1 MLIWISYGSIAAA
14 ESILAH
20 VQVPLIGWM
29 GGWKFAQNAVGGIA
43 PGFTGLLFRRTG
55 RQFFLKD
62 SDSSVA
68 LAAAASALQSHQ
80 LDEGAADPAA
90 AAISAVADAPSVSEE
105 DTPVTWGGLGDVSV
119 GSGHAES
126 GGGAKNARASVNS
139 GDAAAGSN
147 ADTDAD
153 ADSVTQPVVPH
164 VVSHNISFLLQL
176 AFDIEGGPQFISALG
191 AFASRTAYSNAD
203 SDHLVGWANSSLRSN
218 DELPQLD
225 AHTPDIRVKGVANED
240 AIGAAFEFAR
250 GGATERGHADPSD
263 AATILH
269 VDVAEASSGSDA
281 ERAAAAPASTA
292 DVPRAMQQQ
301 QQSLQHVIHAS
312 RAERVR
318 AMLQNLNTVPWA
330 RVDCSWR
337 GAGVSTFAHNHIQVT
352 RGWLNMVVRCTT
364 GLSMHTH
371 CALAAPGHQ
380 WWHRSHVGLL
390 VCASVPRSLLCDPK
404 GFAKTAL
411 SYTLTCRERAFV
423 ST

>member
-1 MLIWISYGSIAAA
+1 MLVWISYGSIAAA
-14 ESILAH
+14 EMESILAH

-43 PGFTGLLFRRTG
+43 PGVTGLLFRRTG

-68 LAAAASALQSHQ
+68 LAAAASALKSHQ

-90 AAISAVADAPSVSEE
+90 AAISAGVDAPSVSEE

-139 GDAAAGSN
+139 GAAAARRN
-147 ADTDAD
+147 AGADAD
-153 ADSVTQPVVPH
+153 ANSETQTVVPP

-225 AHTPDIRVKGVANED
+225 AHAPDICVKGVANED

-250 GGATERGHADPSD
+250 DGATERGHADPSN
-263 AATILH
+263 AATFLH
-269 VDVAEASSGSDA
+269 VDVAEASSCSDA
-281 ERAAAAPASTA
+281 ERADGAPASTA
-292 DVPRAMQQQ
+292 AVPRAMQQQQ

-352 RGWLNMVVRCTT
+352 RGWLNMVVR
-364 GLSMHTH
+364 
-371 CALAAPGHQ
+371 
-380 WWHRSHVGLL
+380 
-390 VCASVPRSLLCDPK
+390 
-404 GFAKTAL
+404 
-411 SYTLTCRERAFV
+411 
-423 ST
+423 STPD